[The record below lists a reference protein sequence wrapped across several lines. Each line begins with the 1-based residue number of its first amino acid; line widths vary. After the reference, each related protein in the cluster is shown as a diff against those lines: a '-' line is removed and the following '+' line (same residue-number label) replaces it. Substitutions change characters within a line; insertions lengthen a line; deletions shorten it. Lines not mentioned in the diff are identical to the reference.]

1 MFRVLLELV
10 GNASYTKAQVDARNA
25 EAELMR
31 RYRMIHDMNGR
42 RFKCGPHKW
51 AVYAKSITAPGREG
65 VLIHAKL
72 VAAEDRI
79 RWP

>member
-1 MFRVLLELV
+1 MFRMLLGLV
-10 GNASYTKAQVDARNA
+10 GNLSYTKAQVDARNV
-25 EAELMR
+25 EAELTR
-31 RYRMIHDMNGR
+31 QYRMVHGMNGR

-51 AVYAKSITAPGREG
+51 TVYAKSITAPGREG

-79 RWP
+79 QWP